1 MPLHHGTLYG
11 QIRQEGRV
19 LRARHTGLFQNV
31 IALMFIPFT
40 GLIAVLLLF
49 QGLRDGNPFSLIVV
63 PTLAVQW
70 LIIAFFLGFRLRRMG
85 RITVDA
91 EHNTLVFVRFGRE
104 AGRWP
109 LEQVRFGRAWD
120 PRMLPYGMHYWL
132 TAKVPDGRR
141 LRLYRARNKPINDA
155 LELLKAWGAT
165 VDR

>member
-1 MPLHHGTLYG
+1 MPLHHGNFYG
-11 QIRQEGRV
+11 QIHQEGRV
-19 LRARHTGLFQNV
+19 LRARHTGLFINV

-40 GLIAVLLLF
+40 GIVAALLLF
-49 QGLRDGNPFSLIVV
+49 QGLRDGNPFVLIVV
-63 PTLAVQW
+63 PTLAAQW
-70 LIIAFFLGFRLRRMG
+70 LMILLFLAFRLRRMG

-109 LEQVRFGRAWD
+109 LEQVRFGRALD
-120 PRMLPYGMHYWL
+120 PWLLTYGMHYWL

-141 LRLYRARNKPINDA
+141 LRLLRARTRPINDA
-155 LELLKAWGAT
+155 LELLKAWGAP